1 MNVVH
6 GALTPNYSNNEGI
19 TYMPAFNIIYQPYT
33 YLVGWSEHNLWY
45 YGVRYANKTIPE
57 DDLWVKYFTS
67 SSSVRKLRKDLGEP
81 DVIDIR
87 QKFDSPE
94 KAILWE
100 KTVLRRSNVLNDSKW
115 LNKNIGGAT
124 YPVHGENNPN
134 YGGNKGKDNPM
145 YGKSH
150 SKDTL
155 LLLSEANKGKP
166 RSEESKRKQSESVK
180 GENNHMYGKTRSE
193 ETRKKHSESIKGEN
207 NGMYGKTHS
216 EEAKRKISESKKGKP
231 QEKVTC
237 PHCKKVGGITVMK
250 RWHFDNC
257 KKKSIIITRIM

>member
-1 MNVVH
+1 M
-6 GALTPNYSNNEGI
+6 S
-19 TYMPAFNIIYQPYT
+19 AFNIIYQPYT

-193 ETRKKHSESIKGEN
+193 ETN
-207 NGMYGKTHS
+207 
-216 EEAKRKISESKKGKP
+216 RKISEALKGKSP
-231 QEKVTC
+231 SEETRRKLSEAGKGKSQSEEHSRKISEALTGKTKEKVIC
-237 PHCKKVGGITVMK
+237 PHCKKIGGIGIMK

-257 KKKSIIITRIM
+257 KKKAK

>member
-1 MNVVH
+1 M
-6 GALTPNYSNNEGI
+6 S
-19 TYMPAFNIIYQPYT
+19 AFNIIYQPYT

-67 SSSVRKLRKDLGEP
+67 SSTVRKLRKDLGEP

-124 YPVHGENNPN
+124 YPVYGENNPN

-150 SKDTL
+150 SEETL
-155 LLLSEANKGKP
+155 LLLSERA
-166 RSEESKRKQSESVK
+166 KQRTSPN
-180 GENNHMYGKTRSE
+180 GMTGRTHSE
-193 ETRKKHSESIKGEN
+193 ETRMILSAAGSGVN
-207 NGMYGKTHS
+207 NNQFTGYYITPWGRFVTSK
-216 EEAKRKISESKKGKP
+216 EAVAAAPSKISGFTIMRWCKRDNNKKIHKFTVAKIDFLNK
-231 QEKVTC
+231 E
-237 PHCKKVGGITVMK
+237 HIGITFKELGFGFHTVK
-250 RWHFDNC
+250 
-257 KKKSIIITRIM
+257 